1 MEQFFEVL
9 NMVADTA
16 GVVGAIISV
25 LIWLQVRNQKNVV
38 VELIHNNVIVLSFE
52 VPRVAFSR
60 AELLGRLG
68 IYAKVP
74 RFVINSLSTV
84 AVLKEIDDATLGKD
98 RFVRITLED
107 GEENQF

>member
-9 NMVADTA
+9 SMIDNVA
-16 GVVGAIISV
+16 GVISAIISIM
-25 LIWLQVRNQKNVV
+25 IWLQVRSQKNVV
-38 VELIHNNVIVLSFE
+38 VELVHNDAVVLSFE
-52 VPRVAFSR
+52 IPSSTFSR
-60 AELLGRLG
+60 AELFGRLG

-84 AVLKEIDDATLGKD
+84 EALKEIDDATLGKD

>member
-38 VELIHNNVIVLSFE
+38 VELVHNDAVVLSFE
-52 VPRVAFSR
+52 IPSSTFSR
-60 AELLGRLG
+60 AELFGRLG

-74 RFVINSLSTV
+74 RFVIKSLSTV
-84 AVLKEIDDATLGKD
+84 EALKEIDDATLGKD
-98 RFVRITLED
+98 RFVRISLED